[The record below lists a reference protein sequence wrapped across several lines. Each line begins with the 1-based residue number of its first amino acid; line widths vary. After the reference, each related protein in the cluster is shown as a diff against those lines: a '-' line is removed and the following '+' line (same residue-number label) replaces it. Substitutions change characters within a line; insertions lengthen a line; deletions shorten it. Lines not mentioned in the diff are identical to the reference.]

1 MSLLRKGMLVSG
13 GQVLNI
19 PLGMAAGIIFSR
31 ALGPDG
37 MGQYELF
44 RTTATLAATIVALGL
59 GPANIFFLNNR
70 QIEPERVAT
79 NTLTVGTVL
88 GGLLAAGLSA
98 AVLSL
103 PGYFGAVSVWVV
115 LGFALGAALLLN
127 VNILRTILTA
137 QLAARRMVAI
147 DLVRALTLLIGGGGL
162 ALLGWLSPGAAIV
175 VLSLSGAAA
184 FGLLLAYLAPLIQ
197 IRRPFEWRLLRQV
210 VSYGLQLAALNLLQV
225 LSASITV
232 LLLRYLRQEQF
243 AEIGLYTRAVAVC
256 SLVSVV
262 PVAIGPL
269 LYAKWSGVRGTERTR
284 QAEMAARLNLS
295 YGIVMCALVA
305 LLGKYILWLMYG
317 NEFIPATAAL
327 LPLAPALLFIPLFE
341 VCNNLLAGDGRAATT
356 VCVLAGTLVVVA
368 VVTVLTVPTLGI
380 RGAALAVLAGNAFTA
395 LTSLAICRKLYGLR
409 VGHCLAVRPSDLRAV
424 REALVRRT

>member
-1 MSLLRKGMLVSG
+1 M
-13 GQVLNI
+13 
-19 PLGMAAGIIFSR
+19 
-31 ALGPDG
+31 
-37 MGQYELF
+37 
-44 RTTATLAATIVALGL
+44 
-59 GPANIFFLNNR
+59 
-70 QIEPERVAT
+70 
-79 NTLTVGTVL
+79 
-88 GGLLAAGLSA
+88 
-98 AVLSL
+98 
-103 PGYFGAVSVWVV
+103 
-115 LGFALGAALLLN
+115 
-127 VNILRTILTA
+127 
-137 QLAARRMVAI
+137 
-147 DLVRALTLLIGGGGL
+147 
-162 ALLGWLSPGAAIV
+162 